1 MVLDPDSAI
10 PDGHERDAEEKA
22 KDAAHLS
29 NHGGGRVKKLLSLNQ
44 SVPATIV
51 IQRWWTFQLEDL
63 ELAWREK
70 FGCSDLKEVG
80 RPSPSI
86 LYSI

>member
-10 PDGHERDAEEKA
+10 PDGHEGDTQEKA
-22 KDAAHLS
+22 ENTAHLS

-51 IQRWWTFQLEDL
+51 IQHW
-63 ELAWREK
+63 
-70 FGCSDLKEVG
+70 
-80 RPSPSI
+80 
-86 LYSI
+86 

>member
-1 MVLDPDSAI
+1 MLLHPDSAI

-44 SVPATIV
+44 SVPATILSFN
-51 IQRWWTFQLEDL
+51 IGEPSSWALKSLTFP
-63 ELAWREK
+63 
-70 FGCSDLKEVG
+70 VG
-80 RPSPSI
+80 T
-86 LYSI
+86 L